1 MAAISS
7 NTRAVIKG
15 YLEGFIKALVDE
27 YKGRKI
33 LKPDNAAEYLSRFSS
48 NGELKPF
55 QAALIPPELIRIN
68 QFERGLSTKL
78 GNSFEECARLI
89 ALEHHQEVRR
99 GYDIKSEVS
108 LAAFAEAEI
117 QKQNYEYVAKK
128 EQAKPSFEQMITAV
142 INACRSDDLEIKVVR
157 ADLYILAK
165 DGTEFL
171 FEIKAPKPNKGQCLE
186 VLQRLLRFHL
196 LRGVNRPQ
204 LQAYYAMPYNPY
216 GVTKADYKWTQAK
229 SYLPF
234 EEAVIIGNEFWNI
247 VGGATAY
254 EELLEI
260 YLEVGRDKSKYMLD
274 ALAFGF

>member
-27 YKGRKI
+27 YKERKI

-89 ALEHHQEVRR
+89 ALEHHQDVRR

-108 LAAFAEAEI
+108 LAAFAQAEL
-117 QKQNYEYVAKK
+117 QKQNYESAAKK

-165 DGTEFL
+165 NGTEFL

>member
-89 ALEHHQEVRR
+89 ALEHHQDVRR

-108 LAAFAEAEI
+108 LAAFAQAEL
-117 QKQNYEYVAKK
+117 QKQNYESAAKK

>member
-1 MAAISS
+1 MAAISL

-89 ALEHHQEVRR
+89 ALEHHQDVRR

-108 LAAFAEAEI
+108 LAAFAQAEL
-117 QKQNYEYVAKK
+117 QKQNYESAAKK

>member
-1 MAAISS
+1 MAAISL
-7 NTRAVIKG
+7 NTHVVIKG
-15 YLEGFIKALVDE
+15 YLEGFIQGLIDE

-33 LKPDNAAEYLSRFSS
+33 LKPTSAVEYLSRYSS

-68 QFERGLSTKL
+68 QFERGLSTRL
-78 GNSFEECARLI
+78 GNSLEECARLI
-89 ALEHHQEVRR
+89 ALEHHQDVRR
-99 GYDIKSEVS
+99 GYDVKAEVS
-108 LAAFAEAEI
+108 NAAFAEAEL
-117 QKQNYEYVAKK
+117 QKQNYESAAKK
-128 EQAKPSFEQMITAV
+128 EQAKPTFEQMITAV
-142 INACRSDDLEIKVVR
+142 LNARCTDDLKTKVVR
-157 ADLYILAK
+157 ADLYIMAK

-204 LQAYYAMPYNPY
+204 LQTYYAMPYNPY
-216 GVTKADYKWTQAK
+216 GVINADYKWTQAK

>member
-89 ALEHHQEVRR
+89 ALEHHQDVRR

-117 QKQNYEYVAKK
+117 QKQNYESAAKK

-247 VGGATAY
+247 VGGVTAY